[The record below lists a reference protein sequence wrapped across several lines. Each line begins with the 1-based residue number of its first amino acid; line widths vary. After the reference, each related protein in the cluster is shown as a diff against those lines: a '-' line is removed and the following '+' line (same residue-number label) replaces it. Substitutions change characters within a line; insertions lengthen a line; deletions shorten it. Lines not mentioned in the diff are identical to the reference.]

1 MAKIIGA
8 EPLYDYEAET
18 KVYVPG
24 RQDPRIVIIGGGHGQ
39 SNALRGL
46 KRLSKNLTGIVA
58 VSDDGGGSGVIRED
72 LGILPPGDIRNCI
85 LALSNAEPILKKLL
99 DHRFESGSLQ
109 GQSFGNLFLA
119 AMTAISGSFDEAV
132 MRMCEVLS
140 VTGKVLPVTT
150 ENVFLEASFENG
162 ETIRGE
168 SQIFLAKRMNDCRI
182 QEIRMIPEHPK
193 ALHESVTEI
202 LNADIVLIGP
212 GSLYTSVIP
221 NFLVDGI
228 TEALAETK
236 ALRIFV
242 MNVMTQEGETEGY
255 TGYDHIRAFIDHAA
269 PGVIDVCLANNQP
282 VEGRVLEAYRKEDST
297 PIELCRK
304 EIEELGIRV
313 VERPLLKEAIF
324 ARHDPEKLADA
335 IHEIYKYYQ
344 RKK

>member
-1 MAKIIGA
+1 MARIIGA

-24 RQDPRIVIIGGGHGQ
+24 EREPRIVIIGGGHGQ

-46 KRLSKNLTGIVA
+46 KHLTKHLTGIVA

-85 LALSNAEPILKKLL
+85 LALSNTEPILEKLL
-99 DHRFESGSLQ
+99 DYRFESGSLE

-119 AMTAISGSFDEAV
+119 AMTAVSGSFDEAV

-150 ENVFLEASFENG
+150 ENVFLEATFENG
-162 ETIRGE
+162 EKTLGE
-168 SQIFLAKRMNDCRI
+168 SKIFLNKKLNGCRI

-193 ALHESVTEI
+193 ALNTSVMEI

-236 ALRIFV
+236 ALRVFV

-269 PGVIDVCLANNQP
+269 PGVIDICLANNQQ
-282 VEGRVLEAYRKEDST
+282 VEGRVLEAYRKEASE
-297 PIELCRK
+297 PIDLCRK
-304 EIEELGIRV
+304 KIEELGIRV

-324 ARHDPEKLADA
+324 ARHDPEKLAEA
-335 IHEIYKYYQ
+335 IREIYTYY
-344 RKK
+344 RKT